1 MPEPVVTGVTGT
13 DPEVTGVETPEEP
26 TDPGKE
32 TQDNSEQLKELEAKL
47 QEFTSKL
54 ETEAKAKAELEAKSQ
69 KLAAEIEAERKAR
82 EDAEKER
89 DREVKVRKGIQSN
102 TTAKLAELAALKNQL
117 ANQTMTNEKL
127 DRMDKVVSYL
137 AQRDMSPD
145 DLEKLNAQ
153 IESDRQKQE
162 LEQYRKEAQARSQ
175 PRQQQA
181 PELTPELKEAL
192 YRDYF
197 SEFTTVDPFDLEDD
211 EWHQFDSKGDLD
223 WYHKV
228 RAEFEKRSKAQTVVA
243 QNPTPVQPVSDET
256 TRKLAELESQ
266 IKTQR
271 EEDAKKIAETQALLE
286 EARKNEAENK
296 RLYEEQLARSK
307 GVDREHTSV
316 SEPTPLPGAKK
327 ALAQVP
333 PASWLYGTS
342 EQKKAYRDAMDNKD
356 LRRQILG
363 S

>member
-32 TQDNSEQLKELEAKL
+32 TQDNSEQLKELQAKL
-47 QEFTSKL
+47 QEFTSQL
-54 ETEAKAKAELEAKSQ
+54 EAEAKAKAELEAKSQ

-82 EDAEKER
+82 EVAEAER

-117 ANQTMTNEKL
+117 ANQTITNEKL

-137 AQRDMSPD
+137 AQRDMSPED
-145 DLEKLNAQ
+145 VERLNAQ
-153 IESDRQKQE
+153 IEQARKDQE
-162 LEQYRKEAQARSQ
+162 LEQYKREAQARSQ

-197 SEFTTVDPFDLEDD
+197 SEFKNVDPFDLEDD
-211 EWHQFDSKGDLD
+211 EWHQYDSKGDLD

-228 RAEFEKRSKAQTVVA
+228 RAEFEKRSKAQQAVVPNTATVSS
-243 QNPTPVQPVSDET
+243 VSDET
-256 TRKLAELESQ
+256 AQKLAELTEQ
-266 IKTQR
+266 FKAQR
-271 EEDAKKIAETQALLE
+271 EEDAKKLAETQAAFE
-286 EARKNEAENK
+286 NAQKETAEAK
-296 RLYEEQLARSK
+296 RLYEEQLNRSK
-307 GVDREHTSV
+307 GMDRDHTSV

-327 ALAQVP
+327 ALAQLP
-333 PASWLYGTS
+333 PASWLYGTP
-342 EQKKAYRDAMDNKD
+342 EEKAAYRKAMDNKD

-363 S
+363 A